1 MQYLLKKLYIELF
14 SYFKYILKHLMQIVF
29 INNYNSTNK
38 YTLDA
43 HLLS

>member
-14 SYFKYILKHLMQIVF
+14 SYFKYIFEHLMQIVF
-29 INNYNSTNK
+29 INNYIDTNK

-43 HLLS
+43 HLLL

>member
-1 MQYLLKKLYIELF
+1 MQYLLKKIYIELF
-14 SYFKYILKHLMQIVF
+14 SYFKYILNHLMQIVF
-29 INNYNSTNK
+29 INYYIDTNK